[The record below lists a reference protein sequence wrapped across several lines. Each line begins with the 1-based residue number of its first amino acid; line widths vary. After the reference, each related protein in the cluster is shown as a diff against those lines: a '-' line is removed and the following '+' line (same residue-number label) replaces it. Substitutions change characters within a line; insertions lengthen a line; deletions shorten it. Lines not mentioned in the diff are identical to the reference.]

1 MSAINPIGSSFNI
14 KAINKNSKQYQA
26 AVRDSL
32 GDIMTAEAAMSPVER
47 QMYEMFGGRER
58 IMQNKMQMYDA
69 NGNRLNGFGVAGMD
83 RTGVSE
89 TEAHQIIDVPAS
101 ARQKMFDETKRHF
114 IQEGGIANGDTT
126 RRTEV
131 FKDFQVSAPV
141 QDRLKGT
148 WTLGQYERQY
158 RQAFYDACKAVD
170 PSWELGK
177 SVPEGALKNITRES
191 IDSSL
196 VKSGNQLIRKGVDV
210 KA

>member
-1 MSAINPIGSSFNI
+1 MSTINPIGSSFNI

-26 AVRDSL
+26 AARDSL

-47 QMYEMFGGRER
+47 QMYELFGGRER
-58 IMQNKMQMYDA
+58 IMKNKMQMYDT

-89 TEAHQIIDVPAS
+89 AEAHQIIDIPAS

-114 IQEGGIANGDTT
+114 MQEGGVANGDTT
-126 RRTEV
+126 KRTEV
-131 FKDFQVSAPV
+131 FKAYQTSAPI

-158 RQAFYDACKAVD
+158 RQAFYDACKVAD

-177 SVPEGALKNITRES
+177 EIPEGALKNITRDS

-196 VKSGNQLIRKGVDV
+196 VKSGDQLVRKGVDV